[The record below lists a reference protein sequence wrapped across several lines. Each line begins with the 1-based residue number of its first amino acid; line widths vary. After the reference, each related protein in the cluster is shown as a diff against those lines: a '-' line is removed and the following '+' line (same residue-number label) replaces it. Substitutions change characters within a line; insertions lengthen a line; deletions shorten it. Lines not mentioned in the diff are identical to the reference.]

1 MPLRGL
7 LLLSVL
13 MIVAL
18 AIDAAEFGGQYRRAV
33 WREAIRQGHTLQYKA
48 ARSVDLGYSY

>member
-1 MPLRGL
+1 MPRPGL

-13 MIVAL
+13 MVVAL

-33 WREAIRQGHTLQYKA
+33 WRETSRQYQMLQHKA
-48 ARSVDLGYSY
+48 ARYVDLSRF

>member
-1 MPLRGL
+1 MSRHGLL

-13 MIVAL
+13 LLTAL

-33 WREAIRQGHTLQYKA
+33 WREASRQVQMLQYKVA
-48 ARSVDLGYSY
+48 YYLDPTRY